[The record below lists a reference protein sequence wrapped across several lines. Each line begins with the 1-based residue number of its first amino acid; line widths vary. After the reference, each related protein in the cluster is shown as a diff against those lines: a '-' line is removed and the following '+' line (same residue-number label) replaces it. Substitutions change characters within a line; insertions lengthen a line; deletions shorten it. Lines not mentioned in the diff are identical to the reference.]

1 MPITAVSPRYRPTAR
16 AFSGHERKDGPC
28 PHWAIKWVVS
38 TVGRATPGDG
48 HPAGSGY
55 VLSMA
60 SPGPIDPA
68 SIDPAPIGDARVDEP
83 RLGVLASG
91 TGTLLEAAIQAG
103 LRISVVVADR
113 ECRALEVAKT
123 AGVASELVRRDSFG
137 PAFDRVSYTHRLV
150 RVLEGFNIDV
160 VAMAGFGT
168 ILSPEMFS
176 AFPGRVL
183 NTHPALLP
191 AFKGWHAV
199 RDALAAG
206 VAVTGMTVHIAT
218 NTVDEGPILAQEEV
232 PVSPGD
238 TEEALHER
246 IKRVERRL
254 YPDTIRRF
262 MGQLADERA
271 GRRRRSVKAILS
283 VYDKTGLEEFA
294 QGLSGL
300 GYELVASGK
309 TAAALSDAGVLHT
322 TVETVTGS
330 PEMLGGR
337 VKTLHPRLHAGIL
350 ADRANPDHMADLQK
364 HEIEPIGLVVCNLY
378 PFRSEPS
385 VEMIDIG
392 GVTLLRAAAK
402 NWAHVAVVVDP
413 ADYGAVLEGLQA
425 TGTLDDAARLRL
437 ARKAF
442 AHTAGY
448 DAAIVGWFDDQMSAT
463 APAGGEP
470 SLPATLHLAL
480 ELAQPLRYGENPH
493 QRGARYRAIG
503 ERSWWDEVVQHGGME
518 LSYLNLYDADAAW
531 ALVHE
536 ISDLGPAAA
545 VVVKHANPCGAALAG
560 NVMDAYEKAFE
571 GDPTSA
577 FGGIVALSGPV
588 DEELAAVMV
597 GNAKADVV
605 IAPQYSEGAL
615 SLFASKR
622 KNMRVLSAPAPG
634 SDRWHVRQVSG
645 GWLVQDPYRLA
656 RGPAS
661 WRVVTSNTPNDE
673 NWTDLQ
679 LAWRVC
685 AAVQSNAIVLTNN
698 GMAVGIGGGQP
709 NRVSPGELAAA
720 RAAGRAKGGAAAS
733 DAYFPF
739 RDGLDALAA
748 SGVSSVVQPGGS
760 VRDPEVI
767 AAAEEHGIAMVFTGE
782 RQFRH

>member
-1 MPITAVSPRYRPTAR
+1 MAR
-16 AFSGHERKDGPC
+16 RTHVDAPPEGE
-28 PHWAIKWVVS
+28 V
-38 TVGRATPGDG
+38 
-48 HPAGSGY
+48 PA
-55 VLSMA
+55 
-60 SPGPIDPA
+60 
-68 SIDPAPIGDARVDEP
+68 DEV

-91 TGTLLEAAIQAG
+91 TGTLLEAVIEAG
-103 LRISVVVADR
+103 LPVSVVVADR
-113 ECRALEVAKT
+113 QCRALDVAGA
-123 AGVASELVRRDSFG
+123 AGIPSELVRRDTFG
-137 PAFDRVSYTHRLV
+137 PHFDRQAYTSRVV
-150 RVLEGFNIDV
+150 RTLQDHSVDV

-168 ILSPEMFS
+168 ILGPEMFS

-183 NTHPALLP
+183 NTHPALLQ

-206 VAVTGMTVHIAT
+206 VPVTGATVHLAT
-218 NTVDEGPILAQEEV
+218 EAVDDGPILAQEEV
-232 PVSPGD
+232 PVLPGD
-238 TEEALHER
+238 TEEVLHQR
-246 IKRVERRL
+246 VKTVERRL

-262 MGQLADERA
+262 MAKLTDERA
-271 GRRRRSVKAILS
+271 GRRRRPVRAVLS

-294 QGLSGL
+294 KGLAGL

-309 TAAALSDAGVLHT
+309 TAAALSAAGLPHT
-322 TVETVTGS
+322 TVEAVTGS

-350 ADRANPDHMADLQK
+350 ADLGNPAHVSDLQ
-364 HEIEPIGLVVCNLY
+364 EQGIDPVGLVVCNLY
-378 PFRSEPS
+378 PFRSDPS

-413 ADYGAVLEGLQA
+413 GDYEAVLEAMRETGALEDA
-425 TGTLDDAARLRL
+425 TRLGL

-442 AHTAGY
+442 AHTAAY
-448 DAAIVGWFDDQMSAT
+448 DAAIVGWFDDETARN
-463 APAGGEP
+463 APAGTQP
-470 SLPATLHLAL
+470 PLPATLHLSL

-493 QRGARYRAIG
+493 QRGARYRSIG
-503 ERSWWDEVVQHGGME
+503 QSSWWDQVEQHGGME

-531 ALVHE
+531 ALVHD

-545 VVVKHANPCGAALAG
+545 VVVKHANPCGAAVAG
-560 NVMDAYEKAFE
+560 NLPEAYEKAFE
-571 GDPTSA
+571 CDPMSA

-588 DEELAAVMV
+588 DEELAAAMV
-597 GNAKADVV
+597 ANAKADVV
-605 IAPQYSEGAL
+605 IAPQYSDAAL
-615 SLFASKR
+615 ALFAAKR

-634 SDRWHVRQVSG
+634 SDRWHVREVTG
-645 GWLVQDPYRLA
+645 GWLVQDPYRLGN
-656 RGPAS
+656 GPDK
-661 WRVVTSNTPNDE
+661 WRVVTATKPNEE

-685 AAVQSNAIVLTNN
+685 AAVKSNAIVLTAN
-698 GMAVGIGGGQP
+698 GMAVGIGGGQQ
-709 NRVSPGELAAA
+709 NRVSPGELAVA

-739 RDGLDALAA
+739 RDGFDVVAA
-748 SGVSSVVQPGGS
+748 SGVLGVAQPGGS
-760 VRDPEVI
+760 VRDAEVI
-767 AAAEEHGIAMVFTGE
+767 AAADEQGIAMVFTGE